1 MKKHSTYIQNFN
13 FSKELIKV
21 YDTLAHRSCYYSHYT
36 IIKLILVQN
45 YELQG
50 YYPVEQ
56 ARNFHA
62 LLNIDVALCFIVH
75 LDRRNS

>member
-1 MKKHSTYIQNFN
+1 MLHF
-13 FSKELIKV
+13 L
-21 YDTLAHRSCYYSHYT
+21 T

-62 LLNIDVALCFIVH
+62 LLNIDVALCFIVR